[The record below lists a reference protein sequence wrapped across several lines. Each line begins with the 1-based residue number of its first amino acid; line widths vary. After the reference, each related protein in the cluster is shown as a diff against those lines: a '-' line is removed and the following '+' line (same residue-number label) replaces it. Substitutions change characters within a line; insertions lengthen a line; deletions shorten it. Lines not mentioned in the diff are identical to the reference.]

1 VELSKRDLKVP
12 FLNLAGSSEDVDWKE
27 RLVRTYLFWTPHPW
41 LALRGEYQY
50 ERNSRDNQLT
60 DGIRSMNTHRVP
72 LGISFF
78 HPSGLSASVRTTYFN
93 QAGKFELLTGNIRSG
108 NDDFWT
114 VDAGIN
120 YRLPQQ
126 YGFITVGA
134 TNLFDKKFKFFD
146 TDFNNPS
153 IRPNRMFFTRITL
166 ALP

>member
-1 VELSKRDLKVP
+1 
-12 FLNLAGSSEDVDWKE
+12 
-27 RLVRTYLFWTPHPW
+27 
-41 LALRGEYQY
+41 
-50 ERNSRDNQLT
+50 
-60 DGIRSMNTHRVP
+60 MNTHRVP

-78 HPSGLSASVRTTYFN
+78 HPSGLSAAVRTTYFN
-93 QAGKFELLTGNIRSG
+93 QSGKFELLRGNIQSG
-108 NDDFWT
+108 SDDFWT

-120 YRLPQQ
+120 YRLPQR

-134 TNLFDKKFKFFD
+134 TNLFDKKFKYFD